1 MKVVTTLPLALS
13 LAVFWSLPLSAVA
26 GDPSSLS
33 YELKSYPSPGESPG
47 VPTLNP
53 TPKDPETAA
62 PERPPVAPQE
72 QEAEPPP
79 ATSPQDGTPAD
90 LAPVDQPP
98 LEPPPPEQPPLE
110 QAPPEQPQADQ
121 GTP

>member
-13 LAVFWSLPLSAVA
+13 LAVFWSLPFPAVA

-53 TPKDPETAA
+53 ASKDAEPAP
-62 PERPPVAPQE
+62 PERPTGAPQE
-72 QEAEPPP
+72 QDAEPPP
-79 ATSPQDGTPAD
+79 PTPPQDEAPAD
-90 LAPVDQPP
+90 LAPVDQQP
-98 LEPPPPEQPPLE
+98 LEPPPVD
-110 QAPPEQPQADQ
+110 QAPPEPPPVEQ

>member
-1 MKVVTTLPLALS
+1 MKVAKTLSMAFS
-13 LAVFWSLPLSAVA
+13 LAVFWSLPFPVVA

-53 TPKDPETAA
+53 TPKDAEPAP
-62 PERPPVAPQE
+62 PERPTGAPQE

-79 ATSPQDGTPAD
+79 PTPPQDEAPAD
-90 LAPVDQPP
+90 FAPTDQ
-98 LEPPPPEQPPLE
+98 Q
-110 QAPPEQPQADQ
+110 PPEQPQSEQ

>member
-1 MKVVTTLPLALS
+1 MKVAKTLLMACT
-13 LAVFWSLPLSAVA
+13 LAVFWSLPFPAVA

-33 YELKSYPSPGESPG
+33 YELKTYPSPGESPG

-53 TPKDPETAA
+53 APKDAEPA
-62 PERPPVAPQE
+62 PAESPAGAPQE

-79 ATSPQDGTPAD
+79 PAPAQDETPAD
-90 LAPVDQPP
+90 IAPVYQQPLEQPP
-98 LEPPPPEQPPLE
+98 VDEAPPEPPPVE
-110 QAPPEQPQADQ
+110 Q